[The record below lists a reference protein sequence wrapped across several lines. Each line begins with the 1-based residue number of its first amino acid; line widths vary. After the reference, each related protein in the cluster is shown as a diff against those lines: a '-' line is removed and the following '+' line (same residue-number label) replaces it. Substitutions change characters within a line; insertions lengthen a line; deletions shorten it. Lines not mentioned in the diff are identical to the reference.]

1 MRCKSACQ
9 APKLRLR
16 LSVSF
21 VCVRAFRALPA
32 GVPWVYKHNR
42 NTGQECF
49 VHDKRSKL
57 GEGPAI
63 HPRMGLF
70 AEPVPAADPL
80 EIFQGNPASGALGT
94 RNEIFGNAVI
104 YILHKARFFSRPSF

>member
-1 MRCKSACQ
+1 
-9 APKLRLR
+9 
-16 LSVSF
+16 
-21 VCVRAFRALPA
+21 
-32 GVPWVYKHNR
+32 
-42 NTGQECF
+42 
-49 VHDKRSKL
+49 
-57 GEGPAI
+57 
-63 HPRMGLF
+63 MGLF